1 MSWRTIKEEFT
12 FIEVIS
18 VVSIVKNYEIDV
30 LISNL
35 SQISSM
41 EVLVAQSWSLLSL
54 EPGN

>member
-18 VVSIVKNYEIDV
+18 VVRIVKNDVDV

>member
-18 VVSIVKNYEIDV
+18 VVRIVENYEVDV
-30 LISNL
+30 IISNL